1 MPVAARARRVTG
13 CVRGRQVYSVRDSP
27 LCLTGTA
34 EVPLAAVAMDCVL
47 AEAELPLRLAA
58 FGHCF
63 RTEAGAAG
71 APAQPCAACDVAGPP
86 CGTAGDRSGLGRR
99 PGQSGSSGSCLASF
113 GRCACVTAPDHGA
126 VGPGGCW
133 GRQPCRRQGGDTQLG
148 ARARQARPGA
158 ACTACTSSARWS
170 CSW

>member
-1 MPVAARARRVTG
+1 M
-13 CVRGRQVYSVRDSP
+13 RDSP

-71 APAQPCAACDVAGPP
+71 APAHPCAARDFAGPGCRLDP
-86 CGTAGDRSGLGRR
+86 LMAAVASPGVLATAAA
-99 PGQSGSSGSCLASF
+99 LAW
-113 GRCACVTAPDHGA
+113 P
-126 VGPGGCW
+126 P
-133 GRQPCRRQGGDTQLG
+133 
-148 ARARQARPGA
+148 
-158 ACTACTSSARWS
+158 
-170 CSW
+170 